1 MSPFISGVRVLLFS
15 CCGRVLQVVEK
26 TSSGSEE
33 DINDKRK
40 LKELEAAVVSLQRTQ
55 AFYLKS
61 FVDLSAN
68 AAAFHVDLA
77 NVYPA
82 GEMLSTSV
90 MQVRRRGGSFGQFFF
105 FLVFVLGLQ
114 QPANRLW
121 EQRYGRAPLSASML
135 HSALPR
141 PRLARLCPCLVF
153 FHLFIAAERVG
164 RRLQGRACHSGADPG
179 GVCQARC

>member
-1 MSPFISGVRVLLFS
+1 MRLW
-15 CCGRVLQVVEK
+15 LQVVEK

-90 MQVRRRGGSFGQFFF
+90 MQVRSRSIDFSQKT
-105 FLVFVLGLQ
+105 
-114 QPANRLW
+114 
-121 EQRYGRAPLSASML
+121 GREAAA
-135 HSALPR
+135 AL
-141 PRLARLCPCLVF
+141 
-153 FHLFIAAERVG
+153 
-164 RRLQGRACHSGADPG
+164 
-179 GVCQARC
+179 